1 MILIEQDAKRLL
13 MERLDECLKVHADML
28 DAQNIGSIYELQGLS
43 ELHYYLKVEHV
54 FTPAE
59 VEALL
64 SFQDPL
70 DVARWCW
77 EENNH
82 EHSFPICDLLKE
94 IDAAQKFEHFT
105 SEPSAQDK
113 YTLLMKRLG
122 QNYFAYR
129 ESLMSRDKESLI
141 EKAAEITAMQEAY
154 SYLTTKFEFRDEML
168 DDVLALE
175 NPLKYFA
182 DRWLMPVSD
191 VFDVDMD
198 IRENIAGIRD
208 SRNTCVRESRLFLS
222 WHGCKMRLRKC
233 GNVRLRRKRYAILV
247 HANGPETI
255 LRWEVYRCLMYLYQR
270 I

>member
-1 MILIEQDAKRLL
+1 M
-13 MERLDECLKVHADML
+13 
-28 DAQNIGSIYELQGLS
+28 
-43 ELHYYLKVEHV
+43 
-54 FTPAE
+54 
-59 VEALL
+59 
-64 SFQDPL
+64 

-94 IDAAQKFEHFT
+94 IDAEQKFEHFT

-113 YTLLMKRLG
+113 YTLLMKQLG

-154 SYLTTKFEFRDEML
+154 SYLTTKFEFGDEML

-182 DRWLMPVSD
+182 DRWLLPVSD

-208 SRNTCVRESRLFLS
+208 SQEYLCQKGPAGSVLAQLQNAAQEVRE
-222 WHGCKMRLRKC
+222 CPAAEKP
-233 GNVRLRRKRYAILV
+233 V
-247 HANGPETI
+247 HDFGA
-255 LRWEVYRCLMYLYQR
+255 R
-270 I
+270 

>member
-1 MILIEQDAKRLL
+1 MNTVSRSAIFSKKFDA
-13 MERLDECLKVHADML
+13 E
-28 DAQNIGSIYELQGLS
+28 
-43 ELHYYLKVEHV
+43 
-54 FTPAE
+54 
-59 VEALL
+59 
-64 SFQDPL
+64 
-70 DVARWCW
+70 
-77 EENNH
+77 
-82 EHSFPICDLLKE
+82 
-94 IDAAQKFEHFT
+94 QKFEHFT

-129 ESLMSRDKESLI
+129 ESLMSKDKESLI

-154 SYLTTKFEFRDEML
+154 SYLTTKFEFGDEML

-182 DRWLMPVSD
+182 DRWLLPVSD

-198 IRENIAGIRD
+198 IREILPESETA
-208 SRNTCVRESRLFLS
+208 RNTCVREDRLFLS
-222 WHGCKMRLRKC
+222 WHGCKC
-233 GNVRLRRKRYAILV
+233 GSGSSGMSGCGEAVRDLV

>member
-1 MILIEQDAKRLL
+1 MNQKELNEIRRRFKPDRTAIS
-13 MERLDECLKVHADML
+13 KVY
-28 DAQNIGSIYELQGLS
+28 GCYVSS
-43 ELHYYLKVEHV
+43 
-54 FTPAE
+54 
-59 VEALL
+59 
-64 SFQDPL
+64 
-70 DVARWCW
+70 ARQII
-77 EENNH
+77 
-82 EHSFPICDLLKE
+82 SY
-94 IDAAQKFEHFT
+94 IDAPMGLM
-105 SEPSAQDK
+105 SQDK

-208 SRNTCVRESRLFLS
+208 SQEYLCQREPAVSVLARLQNAAQEVRE
-222 WHGCKMRLRKC
+222 CPAAEKP
-233 GNVRLRRKRYAILV
+233 VRDFGAR
-247 HANGPETI
+247 
-255 LRWEVYRCLMYLYQR
+255 
-270 I
+270 

>member
-1 MILIEQDAKRLL
+1 MCIRD
-13 MERLDECLKVHADML
+13 
-28 DAQNIGSIYELQGLS
+28 
-43 ELHYYLKVEHV
+43 
-54 FTPAE
+54 
-59 VEALL
+59 
-64 SFQDPL
+64 SF
-70 DVARWCW
+70 
-77 EENNH
+77 
-82 EHSFPICDLLKE
+82 I
-94 IDAAQKFEHFT
+94 

-154 SYLTTKFEFRDEML
+154 SYLTTKFEFGDEML

-182 DRWLMPVSD
+182 DRWLLPVSD

-208 SRNTCVRESRLFLS
+208 SQEYLCQREPAVSVLERLQNAAQEVRE
-222 WHGCKMRLRKC
+222 CPATEKP
-233 GNVRLRRKRYAILV
+233 VRDFGAR
-247 HANGPETI
+247 
-255 LRWEVYRCLMYLYQR
+255 
-270 I
+270 